1 MSVIS
6 LTKALAHLR
15 VDEDIDGDIASK
27 LASAEATAMQ
37 YMNRNFY
44 VDKTALDQALLTVSD
59 LQNQAQIKLDQA
71 KTFSQSLSGVI
82 RQNYE
87 HIANIAFDEAINE
100 INKILLGIVINEAIE
115 IGVLLILGDLFE
127 NRENSITTGTFSEMP
142 KGAIWHLDKYRT
154 QLGV

>member
-1 MSVIS
+1 MSVIP

-15 VDEDIDGDIASK
+15 ADEDIDGDIASK

-44 VDKTALDQALLTVSD
+44 ADQEALDQALLSVTD
-59 LQNQAQIKLDQA
+59 LQSQAQNKFDVA
-71 KTFSQSLSGVI
+71 KTYAQSLSGAM
-82 RQNYE
+82 RENYE
-87 HIANIAFDEAINE
+87 KVANIAFDDSINE
-100 INKILLGIVINEAIE
+100 INKILLGIVINQTIE

-127 NRENSITTGTFSEMP
+127 NRENSVTSATFSEMP
-142 KGAIWHLDKYRT
+142 KGATWHLDKYRT